1 MITKLKRKRV
11 KIIKLINSKAYD
23 NATLKVKWCLGCM
36 ERSWGLN
43 RGMEKHRACTVVSL
57 HGSSCVKQRSSV
69 LAACAALTSPSCKWN
84 RWSSSAAMCWQETLL
99 FPFPH
104 SGCSWPLIFQAPP
117 IQKHDISKAD
127 LLPSSS
133 SPTSST
139 SGRGAWWEP
148 VCSWFSQ
155 VIKTNLLLSKAH

>member
-1 MITKLKRKRV
+1 MATKLKRKRV
-11 KIIKLINSKAYD
+11 KNIRLIISKTYD
-23 NATLKVKWCLGCM
+23 NAVWKVKCYKGGM

-43 RGMEKHRACTVVSL
+43 RYGEAQGLYSISL

-84 RWSSSAAMCWQETLL
+84 RWSTSAAMCWQETLL

-117 IQKHDISKAD
+117 IQKHDNSKAD
-127 LLPSSS
+127 LCMLPSSS

-139 SGRGAWWEP
+139 SGRGALWEP
-148 VCSWFSQ
+148 ECSWS
-155 VIKTNLLLSKAH
+155 S